1 MTPSRLAAI
10 ALIFLATAAAWFVL
24 GSSIV
29 VRTGSRGGELGYEV
43 EQLWGGVH
51 RQLAPAAA
59 IERTR
64 VETETVTEKD
74 ATGAPTTRNVSR
86 TRIEPVPLALTSTAI
101 EAEMHVDHRRKGLLW
116 YDTYEISFRGR
127 YTVTN
132 PDDEARPLAVTFSF
146 PSATAIYDGFTF
158 RVDGHDAPPVTDLS
172 HGTTIRTTVA
182 AHAPAEIEIAYR
194 SRGTGTWTYALVD
207 SGVGQAR
214 DFELAMRTDFA
225 GIDFPSGS
233 LSPTAKEK
241 DGAGWK
247 LIWRFTSLVTGQVIG
262 IVPPSKLNPGPL
274 AARITYF
281 APVSLLF
288 FLTVMVILGM
298 IRGQNLHP
306 MNYFLLAAAFF
317 AFHLLL
323 AYLAD
328 QIDIHAAFAI
338 SAATSVALVTSYLW
352 AVAGMRRFVVHA
364 GLAQLL
370 YLVLFSYAFFFQGL
384 TGLAITLGS
393 IVTLAV
399 LMQLT
404 ARIDWER
411 IFAEGR
417 ATAARGPRAPLAG
430 RASPPAA

>member
-1 MTPSRLAAI
+1 MTPARLGAI
-10 ALIFLATAAAWFVL
+10 ALIFLACATAWFVL
-24 GSSIV
+24 GSSIL
-29 VRTGSRGGELGYEV
+29 VRTGSRSGSLAHEV
-43 EQLWGGVH
+43 EQLWGGHH
-51 RQLAPAAA
+51 RQLAPASA
-59 IERTR
+59 IERER
-64 VETETVTEKD
+64 IETETVTEKD
-74 ATGAPTTRNVSR
+74 ATGTPITRNVSR
-86 TRIEPVPLALTSTAI
+86 TRVDAAPLVLDSSQVQ
-101 EAEMHVDHRRKGLLW
+101 AEMHVDHRRKGLLW
-116 YDTYEISFRGR
+116 YDTYEIGFRGR
-127 YTVTN
+127 YEVTN
-132 PDDEARPLAVTFSF
+132 PDDEARTLVVTFSF
-146 PSATAIYDGFTF
+146 PSESAIYDGFTF
-158 RVDGHDAPPVTDLS
+158 RVDGHDAPPVNDLS
-172 HGTTIRTTVA
+172 HGTTVRTTVA

-194 SRGTGTWTYALVD
+194 SRGVGTWVYALVA

-214 DFELAMRTDFA
+214 DFELDMTTDFA
-225 GIDFPSGS
+225 AVDFPSGS
-233 LSPTAKEK
+233 LSPTQKER

-247 LIWRFTSLVTGQVIG
+247 LGWRFASVVTGQVIG
-262 IVPPSKLNPGPL
+262 VVPPSKLNPGPL

-306 MNYFLLAAAFF
+306 MNYFFLAAAFF

-338 SAATSVALVTSYLW
+338 SAATSVALVASYLR
-352 AVAGMRRFVVHA
+352 AVAGMRRFVLHA
-364 GLAQLL
+364 GAAQLL

-393 IVTLAV
+393 IATLAV

-404 ARIDWER
+404 ARVDWER

-417 ATAARGPRAPLAG
+417 VANGRPPRVPLM
-430 RASPPAA
+430 PPAAR